1 MANKTLKDMFP
12 EIALSESE
20 EKDEK
25 GIESSETTATREAK
39 KAASELISILEEDE
53 RKDQR
58 CIFRLSKKTHCQ
70 FTAICRK
77 KGVKPSAIL
86 QMFVADF
93 IRENK
98 FLLDED

>member
-12 EIALSESE
+12 EYTLSDN
-20 EKDEK
+20 KDESQA
-25 GIESSETTATREAK
+25 EQTETTATKEAK
-39 KAASELISILEEDE
+39 KAASELISILEDDE

-58 CIFRLSKKTHCQ
+58 CIFRLSKKTHYQ
-70 FTAICRK
+70 FNAICKK

-98 FLLDED
+98 YLLDD

>member
-1 MANKTLKDMFP
+1 MFP
-12 EIALSESE
+12 EYSLSDN
-20 EKDEK
+20 KDESQ
-25 GIESSETTATREAK
+25 IEQTETTATKEAK
-39 KAASELISILEEDE
+39 KAASELISILEDDE

-58 CIFRLSKKTHCQ
+58 CIFRLSKKTYYQ
-70 FTAICRK
+70 FNAICKK

-98 FLLDED
+98 YLLDD

>member
-12 EIALSESE
+12 EYSLSDN
-20 EKDEK
+20 KDENQEK
-25 GIESSETTATREAK
+25 SSETTATREAK

-58 CIFRLSKKTHCQ
+58 CIFRLSKKTHYQ
-70 FTAICRK
+70 FNAICKK
-77 KGVKPSAIL
+77 KGVKASTIL

-98 FLLDED
+98 YLLDD

>member
-12 EIALSESE
+12 EYSLSDNKAESQ
-20 EKDEK
+20 
-25 GIESSETTATREAK
+25 IEQTETTATKEAK
-39 KAASELISILEEDE
+39 KAASELISILEDDE

-58 CIFRLSKKTHCQ
+58 CIFRLSKKTHYQ
-70 FTAICRK
+70 FNAICKK

-98 FLLDED
+98 YLLDD

>member
-12 EIALSESE
+12 EYSLSDN
-20 EKDEK
+20 KDESQP
-25 GIESSETTATREAK
+25 EQTETTATKEAK
-39 KAASELISILEEDE
+39 KAASELISILEEDD

-58 CIFRLSKKTHCQ
+58 CIFRLSKKTHYQ
-70 FTAICRK
+70 FSTICKK
-77 KGVKPSAIL
+77 KGIKPSAIL

-98 FLLDED
+98 YLLDEED

>member
-12 EIALSESE
+12 EYSLSDN
-20 EKDEK
+20 KDESQ
-25 GIESSETTATREAK
+25 IEQTETTATKEAK
-39 KAASELISILEEDE
+39 KAASELISILEYDE

-58 CIFRLSKKTHCQ
+58 CIFRLSKKTHYQ
-70 FTAICRK
+70 FNAICKK

-98 FLLDED
+98 YLLDD